1 MTTTTAIRAGFNCVA
16 SIRASDN
23 ALGAHGFALAGL
35 RAVDDVVARGGAT
48 PLRAAR
54 DAVFSDES
62 MFAIGDGDEVLTDY
76 DESYHA
82 EHFPMLLA
90 FGKGGD
96 PPASEV
102 RDALLRDLRG
112 VHAKVKPV
120 VDGALEEFRRKLFA
134 ADDNGGAN
142 PYAALAHRHEAMQG
156 TVSEV
161 MGLCKQMAR
170 AEGFLAE
177 FH

>member
-76 DESYHA
+76 DESFHA

-120 VDGALEEFRRKLFA
+120 VDAALEELRSKLFA
-134 ADDNGGAN
+134 ADG
-142 PYAALAHRHEAMQG
+142 YAALARRHEAMQG

-170 AEGFLAE
+170 AEEVLLAVD
-177 FH
+177 

>member
-1 MTTTTAIRAGFNCVA
+1 MTTTTAIRSGFNCVF

-23 ALGAHGFALAGL
+23 ALSAHAFALAGL
-35 RAVDDVVARGGAT
+35 GAVDDVVARGGTTT

-62 MFAIGDGDEVLTDY
+62 MFVIGDGNEVLTDY
-76 DESYHA
+76 DESFHA

-120 VDGALEEFRRKLFA
+120 VDAALEELRSKLFA
-134 ADDNGGAN
+134 ADG
-142 PYAALAHRHEAMQG
+142 YAALARQHEAMQG

-170 AEGFLAE
+170 AEEVLS
-177 FH
+177 

>member
-1 MTTTTAIRAGFNCVA
+1 MTTTAAIRAGFNCVA

-62 MFAIGDGDEVLTDY
+62 MFVIGDGNEVLTDY

-102 RDALLRDLRG
+102 RDALLRDLRV

-120 VDGALEEFRRKLFA
+120 VDGALEELRSKLFA
-134 ADDNGGAN
+134 ADG
-142 PYAALAHRHEAMQG
+142 YAALARRHEAMQG
-156 TVSEV
+156 TVLEV
-161 MGLCKQMAR
+161 VGLCKQMAR
-170 AEGFLAE
+170 AEEVLLAVD
-177 FH
+177 